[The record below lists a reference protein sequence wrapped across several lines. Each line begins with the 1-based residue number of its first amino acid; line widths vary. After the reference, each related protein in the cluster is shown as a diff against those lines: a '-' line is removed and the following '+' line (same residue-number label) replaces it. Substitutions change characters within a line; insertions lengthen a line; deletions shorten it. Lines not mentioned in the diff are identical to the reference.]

1 MTKAMKKRLQLICGI
16 ALIVLSSLS
25 CGAILGYLAGSRNA
39 DDGRQSLRQIRDD
52 LFALMVK
59 DLKLNPE
66 QQVQAG
72 EILDRSMVLTVTAS
86 QGLTCCTFLTIS
98 GRVWG
103 ERSQRTFMISSS
115 PSGIRISSIF
125 EFPSESAC
133 GIALPFVISYTG
145 NL

>member
-25 CGAILGYLAGSRNA
+25 CGVILGYLAGSRNA

-66 QQVQAG
+66 QQAQAG
-72 EILDRSMVLTVTAS
+72 EILDRSMERMAAFRIKNAPEMLMIIKENNQAFRAILTPEQQKNYDAYR
-86 QGLTCCTFLTIS
+86 QDKLAA
-98 GRVWG
+98 
-103 ERSQRTFMISSS
+103 
-115 PSGIRISSIF
+115 IREKLF
-125 EFPSESAC
+125 AE
-133 GIALPFVISYTG
+133 Y
-145 NL
+145 